1 MLTDHYTTEFT
12 VKRNIQTGRIT
23 TFAVVG
29 TGRGHVQPA
38 TSEYQLKQAGQYHQN
53 FVMFT
58 NYVIEIGDVV
68 VVGTDEYKV
77 HGLQAHNFRTG
88 TRHREVHMHKA

>member
-1 MLTDHYTTEFT
+1 MLSNHYTSAITIKRET
-12 VKRNIQTGRIT
+12 VTGRIK

-29 TGRGHVQPA
+29 TSRGHIQPA

-58 NYVIEIGDVV
+58 DYGVEIGDIV
-68 VVGTDEYKV
+68 VVGADEYKV